1 MTFGPSLIFKANTL
15 NILIIRY
22 LEMVYDHL
30 RMQKSTLTLQ
40 SSFILFALTSINTK
54 KRTLPLDFL
63 GKISSN

>member
-30 RMQKSTLTLQ
+30 RMQMSTFTLQ
-40 SSFILFALTSINTK
+40 SSFILFTLTRINTK
-54 KRTLPLDFL
+54 KGCYL
-63 GKISSN
+63 